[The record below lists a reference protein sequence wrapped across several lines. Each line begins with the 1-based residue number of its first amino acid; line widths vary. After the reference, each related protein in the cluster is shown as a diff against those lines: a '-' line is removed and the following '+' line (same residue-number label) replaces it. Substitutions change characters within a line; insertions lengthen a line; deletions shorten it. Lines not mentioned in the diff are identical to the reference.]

1 MMDGS
6 KDGAPVIGIILAAGR
21 GQRMR
26 SRQPKPLHRVAGK
39 ELVRYPAEL
48 MAECGVNRIAVVV
61 SPDSRD
67 AIAGALGEGGEG
79 DGGGI
84 VYAVQEY
91 PDGTAGAV
99 VAGLAALVAGYESD
113 VGADTPAVV
122 LVMAGDTP
130 LVRAESVRRLLAE
143 HAAGGPGRRMTILSA
158 TDVFAD
164 DLGQI
169 ERAGDGVVVAIVEAA
184 ERAGAGDA
192 GGGFGGLPRPAEV
205 NTGVYCFD
213 AGWLGEMLPR
223 IGPAA
228 SGERYLTA
236 LAGMAA
242 AGGSGGAGG
251 PDGDDDGGGN
261 ADGDGGDDGGDDGG
275 EDGDTD
281 GDAVVAV
288 PVALADEAMGVN
300 DRRQLAA
307 VETVM
312 RDRINER
319 WMLGGVTIL
328 DTATTYI
335 DAGATVGVDT
345 VILPNTMIG
354 GDTAIG
360 AECEIGPN
368 AVIRDSVVGD
378 GCRVTGSALEGARV
392 GRGVSIGPYCHLRA
406 GAVIEDG
413 AHLGNY
419 VEVKNSRVGANTA
432 AGHFCY
438 LGDADIGAGVNIG
451 AGAITCNYDGR
462 DKHPTTIGDGAFI
475 GSDTMLIAPVAV
487 GAGAAT
493 GAGSVVT
500 KDIPDAGRAVGVPA
514 RLLPASSKP
523 APSKPASSGPP
534 SSTSPPL
541 ATEQE

>member
-1 MMDGS
+1 MNDGG
-6 KDGAPVIGIILAAGR
+6 KDGAAVVGIILAAGR

-39 ELVRYPAEL
+39 ELVRYPAEV
-48 MAECGVNRIAVVV
+48 MAECGVKRVAVVV

-67 AIAGALGEGGEG
+67 AIAEALGKGN
-79 DGGGI
+79 DGGI

-91 PDGTAGAV
+91 PDGTASAV
-99 VAGLAALVAGYESD
+99 AAGLAALYKYATD
-113 VGADTPAVV
+113 VPAPAAV

-143 HAAGGPGRRMTILSA
+143 HAGGGPSRRMTVLSA

-169 ERAGDGVVVAIVEAA
+169 ERAAGGSVVAIVEASD
-184 ERAGAGDA
+184 RVGAADT
-192 GGGFGGLPRPAEV
+192 GGGFGLCELPRPAEV

-236 LAGMAA
+236 LAEMA
-242 AGGSGGAGG
+242 AGGS
-251 PDGDDDGGGN
+251 DGVGDSDGGGD
-261 ADGDGGDDGGDDGG
+261 A
-275 EDGDTD
+275 
-281 GDAVVAV
+281 DAVVAV
-288 PVALADEAMGVN
+288 PAALADEAMGVN

-312 RDRINER
+312 RDRINEG
-319 WMLGGVTIL
+319 WMLAGVTIM

-335 DAGATVGVDT
+335 DAGVTVGADT
-345 VILPNTMIG
+345 VILPNTMLG
-354 GDTAIG
+354 GNTAIG
-360 AECEIGPN
+360 GECEIGPN

-378 GCRVTGSALEGARV
+378 GCRVTASALEGARV
-392 GRGVSIGPYCHLRA
+392 GNGVSIGPYSHLRP

-413 AHLGNY
+413 VHLGNY
-419 VEVKNSRVGANTA
+419 VEVKNSRVGAHTA

-451 AGAITCNYDGR
+451 AGAITCNYDGT

-523 APSKPASSGPP
+523 ASAKPAPSGPASSEP
-534 SSTSPPL
+534 SPL
-541 ATEQE
+541 ATEQEND

>member
-48 MAECGVNRIAVVV
+48 MAEIGVNRIAVVA

-67 AIAGALGEGGEG
+67 AIAGALGKGGA
-79 DGGGI
+79 GGGSGI
-84 VYAVQEY
+84 VYAVQEH
-91 PDGTAGAV
+91 PDGTAGAAA
-99 VAGLAALVAGYESD
+99 AGLAALFSGYESE
-113 VGADTPAVV
+113 VGVAAPAPAAV

-130 LVRAESVRRLLAE
+130 LVRTESVRRLLAE
-143 HAAGGPGRRMTILSA
+143 HAAGGRGRRMTILSA

-169 ERAGDGVVVAIVEAA
+169 ERTDGGSVAAIVEAA
-184 ERAGAGDA
+184 DRVAGADTDDA
-192 GGGFGGLPRPAEV
+192 PGGFGGLPRPAEV

-213 AGWLGEMLPR
+213 AGWLKEMLPR

-236 LAGMAA
+236 LARMAA
-242 AGGSGGAGG
+242 AGGS
-251 PDGDDDGGGN
+251 DGDSDS
-261 ADGDGGDDGGDDGG
+261 
-275 EDGDTD
+275 DGDTN
-281 GDAVVAV
+281 AVAVAAV

-319 WMLGGVTIL
+319 WMLAGVTIL
-328 DTATTYI
+328 DTAATYI
-335 DAGATVGVDT
+335 DAGVTLGADT
-345 VILPNTMIG
+345 VILPNTMLC

-360 AECEIGPN
+360 AGCEIGPN
-368 AVIRDSVVGD
+368 AVIRDSLIGD
-378 GCRVTGSALEGARV
+378 GCRVTASALEGAQV
-392 GRGVSIGPYCHLRA
+392 GRGVSIGPYCHLRP
-406 GAVIEDG
+406 GAVIEDS

-462 DKHPTTIGDGAFI
+462 EKHPTTIGDGAFI

-514 RLLPASSKP
+514 RLLPASPRP
-523 APSKPASSGPP
+523 APSRPASSGSP

-541 ATEQE
+541 AAEQENV

>member
-1 MMDGS
+1 MTDGTGY
-6 KDGAPVIGIILAAGR
+6 GAAVVGIILAAGR

-48 MAECGVNRIAVVV
+48 MAECGVKRVAVVV

-67 AIAGALGEGGEG
+67 AIAGALGKGN
-79 DGGGI
+79 DGGI

-91 PDGTAGAV
+91 PDGTASAV
-99 VAGLAALVAGYESD
+99 AAGLAALYKYATD
-113 VGADTPAVV
+113 VPAPAAV

-143 HAAGGPGRRMTILSA
+143 HAGGGAGRRMTILSA

-164 DLGQI
+164 DLGRI
-169 ERAGDGVVVAIVEAA
+169 ERAAGGSVVGIVEASDRAAA
-184 ERAGAGDA
+184 EDA
-192 GGGFGGLPRPAEV
+192 SGGLEELPRPAEV

-213 AGWLGEMLPR
+213 AGWLVEMLPR

-228 SGERYLTA
+228 SGERYLTE
-236 LAGMAA
+236 LAELA
-242 AGGSGGAGG
+242 AGGVGSN
-251 PDGDDDGGGN
+251 GGGD
-261 ADGDGGDDGGDDGG
+261 A
-275 EDGDTD
+275 
-281 GDAVVAV
+281 DAVVAV
-288 PVALADEAMGVN
+288 PAALADEAMGVN

-312 RDRINER
+312 RDRINEG
-319 WMLGGVTIL
+319 WMLAGVTIM

-335 DAGATVGVDT
+335 DAGVTVGADT
-345 VILPNTMIG
+345 VILPNTMLA

-360 AECEIGPN
+360 GECEIGPN

-378 GCRVTGSALEGARV
+378 GCRVTASALEGAQV
-392 GRGVSIGPYCHLRA
+392 GNGVSIGPYSHLRP

-413 AHLGNY
+413 VHLGNY
-419 VEVKNSRVGANTA
+419 VEVKNSRVGAHTA

-438 LGDADIGAGVNIG
+438 LGDADVGAGVNIG

-462 DKHPTTIGDGAFI
+462 DKHRTIIGDGAFI
-475 GSDTMLIAPVAV
+475 GSDTMLIAPVVV

-523 APSKPASSGPP
+523 ASAKPAPSGPASSEP
-534 SSTSPPL
+534 SPL
-541 ATEQE
+541 ATEQEND